1 MTWASLNFGGSCL
14 IDAAHARVT
23 GHDYETADDVEVLM
37 WPSIGPVRLY
47 GVLQLVGIILH
58 FVVSWRIAR
67 CYGLRRRVW
76 IAASVCYLLAMIVGA
91 KVLFDLRHNILSL
104 SALLDA
110 KHWMRGGMWGG
121 LLAYLILA
129 VPVVLL
135 LSRKRRAALDLVA
148 LAIPIPWIAA
158 KLGCFLNG
166 CCHGRPC
173 SLPWAVT
180 FPPGARGAP
189 PGVPLHPSQLYEVGI
204 MLILLLVF
212 TRLKSDRWR
221 GTRLLCFFA
230 IYGFGRAATDF
241 LRGDVESYLYPG
253 LLTLTQLLC
262 IIPAVAALL
271 AIAFLLH
278 RQHRLMPP

>member
-1 MTWASLNFGGSCL
+1 
-14 IDAAHARVT
+14 
-23 GHDYETADDVEVLM
+23 M
-37 WPSIGPVRLY
+37 WPTIGPVRLY
-47 GVLQLVGIILH
+47 GVLYLIGIILH

-67 CYGLRRRVW
+67 RYGLKRRVW
-76 IAASVCYLLAMIVGA
+76 IAASVCYLLAMSVGA

-104 SALLDA
+104 SALLQA
-110 KHWMRGGMWGG
+110 EHWMRGGMWGG
-121 LLAYLILA
+121 LLAYLVLA

-135 LSRKRRAALDLVA
+135 LSRQRGAALDLVA

-180 FPPGARGAP
+180 FPPGARWAP

-212 TRLKSDRWR
+212 ARLKSDRWR
-221 GTRLLCFFA
+221 GTRLLWFFL
-230 IYGFGRAATDF
+230 IYAFGRAATDF
-241 LRGDVESYLYPG
+241 FRGDVESYLYPG
-253 LLTLTQLLC
+253 LLTVTQLLC
-262 IIPAVAALL
+262 IIPGVVALL
-271 AIAFLLH
+271 TLAFLLH
-278 RQHRLMPP
+278 KQPRPAPIHPTNAKPTAPPEIERPQDGL